1 MHSVSLSLHFL
12 DWSLHQPLGLSPG
25 GLNTQVIESALQEW
39 ASVGNLMIQDLKNGV
54 GQATKPAVW
63 ASAPS

>member
-12 DWSLHQPLGLSPG
+12 GWSLHQPLGLSPG
-25 GLNTQVIESALQEW
+25 GPNTWVVESALQEW